1 MAGPARRRRRRHHPL
16 PPRPAVL
23 RGVIAAQ
30 GQWRGGKRGKREGV
44 GGAGPAPPPP
54 PSSA

>member
-1 MAGPARRRRRRHHPL
+1 MAGPARRRRHHHPL